1 MISWKVLLSGE
12 LTSERTWS
20 NSEFAKCRSEM
31 GDFKGPFELL
41 KGSLGMKWNKKNTI
55 YCLLKRKMLNI
66 FAYGQCS
73 HQHSTISLSSQQ
85 HSGAEVCA
93 SVSLGR

>member
-1 MISWKVLLSGE
+1 
-12 LTSERTWS
+12 
-20 NSEFAKCRSEM
+20 M
-31 GDFKGPFELL
+31 GDLKGPFELL

-55 YCLLKRKMLNI
+55 YCLLKRKFLNI

-73 HQHSTISLSSQQ
+73 HQHSTMSLSSQQ